1 MKPTEIKRARTTRT
15 GLAQARNYRMQFPG
29 EDIDLL
35 DTDEDKVMYY
45 DSVPAPK
52 QELDVLDTD
61 EDRVMQYYTH
71 KAVPRRQAP
80 PVSSRHYSIKK
91 TWGRK

>member
-1 MKPTEIKRARTTRT
+1 MKPTEIKRARTTRI
-15 GLAQARNYRMQFPG
+15 GLSPARNYRMQFAG

-45 DSVPAPK
+45 DSFPAPK
-52 QELDVLDTD
+52 AELDVLDTD
-61 EDRVMQYYTH
+61 EDRVIQYYTH
-71 KAVPRRQAP
+71 KAVPRRQG

-91 TWGRK
+91 TWERR